1 MVLGLIHRGDRVEGQ
16 ETGTHGPDF
25 RGFVDEL
32 DGLLIHANE
41 RGNLFAA
48 KYGIPRL

>member
-1 MVLGLIHRGDRVEGQ
+1 MKGEAR
-16 ETGTHGPDF
+16 ETATHGPDF
-25 RGFVDEL
+25 HGFVDEL

-48 KYGIPRL
+48 KYGITRL